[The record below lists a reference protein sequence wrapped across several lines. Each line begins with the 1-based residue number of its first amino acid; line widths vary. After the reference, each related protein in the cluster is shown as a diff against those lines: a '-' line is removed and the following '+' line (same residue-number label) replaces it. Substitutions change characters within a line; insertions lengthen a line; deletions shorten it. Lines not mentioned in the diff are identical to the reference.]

1 MQPFLA
7 PLLLLAVAAGSTM
20 SVAAFATFRGTDPLS
35 ANPSAFQVVS
45 STPQQVQLD
54 PAGQALRLS
63 ATNRETGQR
72 IEERFSLDRV
82 AVGTSGLKGIKPAEG
97 ESLFLYQISP
107 DDLNRYSRVQEQVNM
122 WHPVRVSTRQIVSM
136 SVVPSGCIVADTAAE
151 DRLTTF
157 WLSVDDGDSFAP
169 MDRRIDPVQLA
180 ANAGEA
186 ETVQTC

>member
-1 MQPFLA
+1 
-7 PLLLLAVAAGSTM
+7 
-20 SVAAFATFRGTDPLS
+20 
-35 ANPSAFQVVS
+35 
-45 STPQQVQLD
+45 
-54 PAGQALRLS
+54 
-63 ATNRETGQR
+63 
-72 IEERFSLDRV
+72 
-82 AVGTSGLKGIKPAEG
+82 
-97 ESLFLYQISP
+97 
-107 DDLNRYSRVQEQVNM
+107 M